1 MHSIALTVS
10 YGLGEYLSIVR
21 DYGIWHQATNGGKV
35 EATPNARGPLHRLY
49 HAATVYLLA
58 PPIFLLKKRAVGK
71 CDFII
76 DRQLIKRCSKSG
88 DVELPW
94 KDVLRVH
101 RLSVA
106 YLVEKDGGAMPLPYR
121 TFSHPQREAFENI
134 LVENAVA
141 TVDRSDA

>member
-1 MHSIALTVS
+1 MHCNVLTVS
-10 YGLGEYLSIVR
+10 YGLGEYMSIVR
-21 DYGIWHQATNGGKV
+21 DYGIWHQATNGGKA
-35 EATPNARGPLHRLY
+35 EAIRNTRGLLHRLY

-58 PPIFLLKKRAVGK
+58 PPIFLLKKRVVGK
-71 CDFII
+71 CEFTI
-76 DRQLIKRCSKSG
+76 DRQLVKRRSKSG

-121 TFSHPQREAFENI
+121 SFSQPQRDVFENI
-134 LVENAVA
+134 LAENDID
-141 TVDRSDA
+141 TVDTQ